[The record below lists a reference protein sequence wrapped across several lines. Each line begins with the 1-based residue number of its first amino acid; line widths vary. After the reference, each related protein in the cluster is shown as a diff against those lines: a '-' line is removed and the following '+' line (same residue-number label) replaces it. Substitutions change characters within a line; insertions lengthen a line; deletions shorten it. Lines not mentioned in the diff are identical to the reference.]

1 MKSNAEVPIFLRKT
15 YHMID
20 TCDVSIASW
29 SEDGETFVVKQPENF
44 SSKIIPQFFK
54 HSKFSSFVRQLNFYG
69 FRKIKY
75 SDSIKIDEKLE
86 RETKDYWRFRHE
98 CFRKGREDLLTGIKR
113 SNSTQNDKKPVVA
126 QTKSVPA
133 SAESKTE
140 VNELKLE
147 LDTLKDKI
155 AKMNDN
161 MDALTTLVQNVKL
174 EEKKGIVDRNVHVGI
189 KRRKTE
195 VSETDNNQVK
205 MEVDTVMSSVNNDM
219 ANIAFTPANIF
230 PAGPGLRQNSE
241 TSNLSDAAFVDELFN
256 ALDDNDMDI
265 LPDPVTSEMMPEMI
279 ETPLIK
285 SEERDIPVTPPESPI
300 KQEISTFSSQHPNAP
315 NPETMKKLSEAL
327 TVLPKDIQEMLVN
340 RLIATI
346 TSSEALKAHLDSI
359 TESNEK
365 SVTENQP
372 QKCLTPS
379 GSALE
384 NNPEVAL
391 PLAAATLTAL
401 MTHLSAS
408 IKNKS
413 CVPNGKSLPVIP
425 IHA

>member
-1 MKSNAEVPIFLRKT
+1 M
-15 YHMID
+15 
-20 TCDVSIASW
+20 
-29 SEDGETFVVKQPENF
+29 
-44 SSKIIPQFFK
+44 
-54 HSKFSSFVRQLNFYG
+54 NFYG

-113 SNSTQNDKKPVVA
+113 SNSTQNEKKPVVA
-126 QTKSVPA
+126 QSKSA
-133 SAESKTE
+133 SASMESKKE
-140 VNELKLE
+140 VNELKQE
-147 LDTLKDKI
+147 LNTLKDKI

-161 MDALTTLVQNVKL
+161 MNALTTLVQNVKL
-174 EEKKGIVDRNVHVGI
+174 EEKKIDQNVNVGT
-189 KRRKTE
+189 KRRKIEDLDT
-195 VSETDNNQVK
+195 SNSQVK
-205 MEVDTVMSSVNNDM
+205 MEVDSVMSSANNDM
-219 ANIAFTPANIF
+219 ASIAFTPANIF
-230 PAGPGLRQNSE
+230 PAAPALRQNSE

-256 ALDDNDMDI
+256 ALDESDMDI
-265 LPDPVTSEMMPEMI
+265 LPDPVTSDMMPEMI
-279 ETPLIK
+279 ESSSLK
-285 SEERDIPVTPPESPI
+285 LEEDNPVTPPESPI
-300 KQEISTFSSQHPNAP
+300 KHETLPYSNQHPNAP
-315 NPETMKKLSEAL
+315 DPETMKKLSEAL

-365 SVTENQP
+365 SVAESQP
-372 QKCLTPS
+372 SKHMTPS

-401 MTHLSAS
+401 MTHLSAN
-408 IKNKS
+408 IKSKS